1 MDPVIAAAAI
11 AFGFVYIHPFED
23 GNGRVHRWLIHHVL
37 SRAGYNPPA
46 TVFPVSAVML
56 RGISEYKRVLESYTR
71 PLLRLI
77 EWHSTLDNNVEV
89 VNDTADYYRYFDAT
103 LHAEFLYHCVETTV
117 EHDLPEEVAYLE
129 GYDRFVRGVQEIVD
143 MPASTLDLLHRFL
156 HQSGACYQSAPAQ
169 RSSRSSGTRRSSAS
183 NVFIGIVTTC
193 QIPRQRETSEP
204 DVQSTR
210 PRRSGRRCR
219 RFKSCHPPTID
230 FRNGFQTLAGHHA
243 GYRQFL
249 AADLCAPALAVA
261 GADSTGSTMADGY
274 CGPWWITLCA
284 TNGSFS
290 S

>member
-56 RGISEYKRVLESYTR
+56 REISDYKRVLESYSR

-77 EWHSTLDNNVEV
+77 EWHTTQDNNVEV

-129 GYDRFVRGVQEIVD
+129 GYDRFVRGVTNARARWYSFVVMKKQIG
-143 MPASTLDLLHRFL
+143 
-156 HQSGACYQSAPAQ
+156 QSVAVSAQ
-169 RSSRSSGTRRSSAS
+169 HIRG
-183 NVFIGIVTTC
+183 
-193 QIPRQRETSEP
+193 
-204 DVQSTR
+204 
-210 PRRSGRRCR
+210 GR
-219 RFKSCHPPTID
+219 
-230 FRNGFQTLAGHHA
+230 HA
-243 GYRQFL
+243 P
-249 AADLCAPALAVA
+249 C
-261 GADSTGSTMADGY
+261 
-274 CGPWWITLCA
+274 W
-284 TNGSFS
+284 
-290 S
+290 

>member
-56 RGISEYKRVLESYTR
+56 REISDYKRVLESYSR

-77 EWHSTLDNNVEV
+77 EWHTTQDNNVEV

-143 MPASTLDLLHRFL
+143 MVYWMNI
-156 HQSGACYQSAPAQ
+156 Q
-169 RSSRSSGTRRSSAS
+169 SSRSRHGRSLC
-183 NVFIGIVTTC
+183 V
-193 QIPRQRETSEP
+193 RE
-204 DVQSTR
+204 
-210 PRRSGRRCR
+210 
-219 RFKSCHPPTID
+219 
-230 FRNGFQTLAGHHA
+230 
-243 GYRQFL
+243 
-249 AADLCAPALAVA
+249 A
-261 GADSTGSTMADGY
+261 GADA
-274 CGPWWITLCA
+274 A
-284 TNGSFS
+284 
-290 S
+290 